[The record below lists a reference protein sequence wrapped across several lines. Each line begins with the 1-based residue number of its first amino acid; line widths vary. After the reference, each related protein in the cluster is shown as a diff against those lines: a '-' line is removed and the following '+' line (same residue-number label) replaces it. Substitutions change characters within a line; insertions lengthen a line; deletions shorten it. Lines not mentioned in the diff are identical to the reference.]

1 MPRDR
6 SKESLF
12 EGLGAARVLVSV
24 DERYAMTLSKPIVRW
39 NLSDGSTMSITHD
52 INAPAVCGAWSED
65 GKRFAAGFS
74 NGVVALWDAERG
86 DILGI
91 GNGHQGLVTSIAFN
105 PDGSRLA
112 SGGDTMIRIWDPSTM
127 NELCTLEGHTQL
139 VRDLCFS
146 RDGNQIVSVSWDRS
160 VRVWDGTPDRS
171 ILRDREM
178 ASAAIRY
185 FQTRTSDPNEVQR
198 LISQDR
204 FLTDRARLMALA
216 ILSRPASQA
225 TLIEVLSK

>member
-1 MPRDR
+1 M
-6 SKESLF
+6 SL
-12 EGLGAARVLVSV
+12 
-24 DERYAMTLSKPIVRW
+24 
-39 NLSDGSTMSITHD
+39 NHD
-52 INAPAVCGAWSED
+52 IHAPAVCGAWSED

-74 NGVVALWDAERG
+74 NGVVALWDSERG
-86 DILGI
+86 EIVGI
-91 GNGHQGLVTSIAFN
+91 GTGHQGLVTALAFN
-105 PDGSRLA
+105 ADGSRLA
-112 SGGDTMIRIWDPSTM
+112 GSGDTMIRIWDPSTM

-146 RDGNQIVSVSWDRS
+146 RNGNQIISVGWDRS

-171 ILRDREM
+171 VPRDREM

-185 FQTRTSDPNEVQR
+185 FQSRTTNSDEVQR

-204 FLTDRARLMALA
+204 FLTDRARLFALA
-216 ILSRPASQA
+216 ILSRPAPQA